1 VAKLLR
7 IWHPLVYS
15 TLIPWSSFA
24 RLLGS
29 DVKHASA
36 RKFIIQRNYSSKQ
49 QIIKRRFPLIRKD
62 LTDRKDLVVEG
73 SLIICCFFYSRNCCT
88 S

>member
-1 VAKLLR
+1 MEALLSNR
-7 IWHPLVYS
+7 QVVLYDLPIAWL
-15 TLIPWSSFA
+15 FA

-36 RKFIIQRNYSSKQ
+36 RKITKQRNYFSSKQ
-49 QIIKRRFPLIRKD
+49 QVTKRCFPLRS
-62 LTDRKDLVVEG
+62 TDHAGLVVEG